1 MTDECITKNEGA
13 HVRESARRAPI
24 AVIDSGVGGIS
35 VLRELV
41 RVMPNESYIF
51 FGDESNAPYGTKT
64 REAVRSITESNV
76 DFLINK
82 YHIKELVI
90 ACNTAT
96 GAAAK
101 SLREL
106 YPEMPI
112 IGIEPEIKSACS
124 LPGTPKVL
132 IMATPLTLRQPKF
145 RDLLARYGD
154 GAEVTLLPCPGLMEL
169 IEEGH
174 TDGEL
179 LCGYLRSLFASMNS
193 PCTDFDAVVLG
204 CTHYPHAEKAIARF
218 FPGARFYDG
227 CRGTA
232 AEAARRLEAAGLCTD
247 THAQG
252 GIEYITTSDNPGFR
266 DICERLLLA

>member
-1 MTDECITKNEGA
+1 MTDECITANDNSTLET
-13 HVRESARRAPI
+13 ARRAPI

-41 RVMPNESYIF
+41 RIMPNESYVF
-51 FGDESNAPYGTKT
+51 FGDEANAPYGTKT
-64 REAVRSITESNV
+64 REAVGLITEENV
-76 DFLINK
+76 DFLIDR

-101 SLREL
+101 RLREL
-106 YPEMPI
+106 HPDIPI
-112 IGIEPEIKSACS
+112 IGIEPEIKSACA
-124 LPGTPKVL
+124 LPGTPRVL

-145 RDLLARYGD
+145 RALLSRYES
-154 GAEVTLLPCPGLMEL
+154 GAAVTLLPCPGLMEL

-179 LCGYLRSLFASMNS
+179 LRGYLRSLFASMNE
-193 PCTDFDAVVLG
+193 PCESFDAVVLG
-204 CTHYPHAEKAIARF
+204 CTHYPHAGKAIAGF
-218 FPGARFYDG
+218 FPHARFYDG

-232 AEAARRLEAAGLCTD
+232 AEAARRLESLGMCTD
-247 THAQG
+247 TRAQG

-266 DICERLLLA
+266 AICERLMRA